1 MAEMEQLAIAMSR
14 QAIEIDAKVTPE
26 HRALLD
32 SYRMNA
38 HRGERA
44 TRDLI
49 ISDLRGFLDLG
60 AAGRARDLLIVLW
73 LYLEEATALEARR
86 SAPPRSARRQRESIS
101 AQRWREARSRNA
113 YSVGAKRQGVEQLPG
128 DDGARL

>member
-1 MAEMEQLAIAMSR
+1 MEKLAIALSR
-14 QAIEIDAKVTPE
+14 QGIEIDATITPA

-32 SYRMNA
+32 SYRMNS

-60 AAGRARDLLIVLW
+60 AARRARDLLIVLW
-73 LYLEEATALEARR
+73 LYLEEATALEERG
-86 SAPPRSARRQRESIS
+86 SSPPRSARRQRESIS

-113 YSVGAKRQGVEQLPG
+113 YSVRAKRQGSEPLPG